1 MEMVVN
7 PFWFGVL
14 MTLIV
19 EIVLA
24 FIAAFISVNK
34 RSDEDI
40 EEQKKV
46 NDALLKAIE
55 KGELNVISL
64 RKDEEG
70 EDDEDH

>member
-24 FIAAFISVNK
+24 FIAAFISMNK

-40 EEQKKV
+40 EEQRKV

-64 RKDEEG
+64 RKDEG